1 MHLKSL
7 TLKGFKSFRDATT
20 IGFEPGVTVVVGPN
34 GSGKS
39 NVVDAIAWVLGAQAP
54 SAVRSQRMDD
64 VVFAGTAKSPALG
77 RAEVTLAIDNSSGLL
92 PIEFSE
98 VEISRTLFR
107 DGESAYTL
115 NGAPCRLLD
124 VVELMSDT
132 GVGRRQHVIVSQS
145 QMDTVLNANPADR
158 RSVIEEA
165 AGVLKHRKRRE
176 RAQRRLEAVEGDMVR
191 ARDLVREV
199 RRQLRPLEKQAEAAR
214 RHGDLMAELKALRVH
229 LAGREIAGLRDR
241 LRELAASAEGRD
253 RDQRAVRSEL
263 EDLGRQIAEGE
274 QHLAGGGDDDP
285 GRALAGLEALRERAR
300 GLAAVVAE
308 RRRSVDRERTST
320 LDLDVISDLEGE
332 AGRCRS
338 ELEEIAASAAA
349 LQPDRSELAQM
360 EAALA
365 ALRADFD
372 RRWGR
377 GADGSDGAGQAEAE
391 ADAAAGGSLA
401 GDLRAARSAR
411 DAAAAASA
419 DAETALREAEAEH
432 HRAEARLEA
441 LSSVVL
447 DAGAA
452 PAVAAGAGSDPS
464 DGVLGTLGDLIDAD
478 EGASAAVAAALG
490 AEIGSTVVADADAAR
505 RLLEEQPAGS
515 VLIAPAEFPPPSGA
529 PAGLSGSSAT
539 ATAATSAPPP
549 VGVPAGLSR
558 LRDRVRARN
567 PATERLLDVL
577 LGSVVMVD
585 GDWRAAAR
593 VAVDHPGLT
602 AVTSAGDLLGAC
614 RWRLGAGAASP
625 LRAVID
631 EAGARARLARTAR
644 DRADAALAE
653 ARSALASCQARAS
666 ELAEALDQERR
677 RRRAEARTAVEEQ
690 AAAVADRQARLG
702 ARAAGLDQRRGLLEA
717 RLGQID
723 SRLERYE
730 ARRRA
735 SSDAAEALDRQSSIL
750 ARLHREIERRARW
763 IDSELAAA
771 AELHKRQ
778 SEEARA
784 VVTRLEEL
792 RRSSAAAERR
802 LEDLRA
808 AGARSD
814 VEEAELRTRLQGAV
828 EKLRAD
834 HRLAP
839 DAAVGAPAP
848 ELDPGVAP
856 AQRMDQ
862 LERELEVM
870 GPVNPLALEEHRAL
884 QERSDHLRDQL
895 DDIRKARRD
904 LAKVIAAIDDEIAT
918 VFESAFSDVAAN
930 FETLFETL
938 FPGGRGRI
946 RLEEPDD
953 LLNSGIEITARP
965 SGKNVRKLSLLSG
978 GERTLTALAFLF
990 AVFRSRPSPFY
1001 VMDEVEAALD
1011 DVNLHR
1017 FLALLDEFRA
1027 ETQLVIISHQKRT
1040 MEAADRLYGVSM
1052 KPGGSSVVVSER
1064 LSESSGAEA
1073 EAA

>member
-20 IGFEPGVTVVVGPN
+20 LGFEPGVTVVVGPN

-107 DGESAYTL
+107 DGESSYTL

-241 LRELAASAEGRD
+241 LRELAASAETRD
-253 RDQRAVRSEL
+253 RDQRTVRSEL

-274 QHLAGGGDDDP
+274 QRLAGGGDDDP

-320 LDLDVISDLEGE
+320 LDLDVIADLEGE

-338 ELEEIAASAAA
+338 ELEEIADSAAA

-360 EAALA
+360 ETALA

-377 GADGSDGAGQAEAE
+377 GADGSDGAGQAQAE
-391 ADAAAGGSLA
+391 AATGGSPA

-419 DAETALREAEAEH
+419 DAEAALREAEAEH
-432 HRAEARLEA
+432 HRAEARLET

-452 PAVAAGAGSDPS
+452 PAVTAGAGSDPS

-505 RLLEEQPAGS
+505 RFLEEQPAGS
-515 VLIAPAEFPPPSGA
+515 VLIAPAEPPPPPEA

-539 ATAATSAPPP
+539 AATSAPPP
-549 VGVPAGLSR
+549 VGLPAGLSG

-577 LGSVVMVD
+577 LGAVVMVD

-593 VAVDHPGLT
+593 VAIDHPGLT

-614 RWRLGAGAASP
+614 RWRLGAGSASP

-653 ARSALASCQARAS
+653 ARSALAGCQARAA

-677 RRRAEARTAVEEQ
+677 RRQAEARTAVEEQ

-735 SSDAAEALDRQSSIL
+735 SSDAAEALDRQSSTL

-784 VVTRLEEL
+784 VVARLEEL

-814 VEEAELRTRLQGAV
+814 VEEAELRTRLQVAV

-848 ELDPGVAP
+848 ELDPGTAP

-1064 LSESSGAEA
+1064 ISESSGAEA

>member
-20 IGFEPGVTVVVGPN
+20 LGFEPGVTVVVGPN

-39 NVVDAIAWVLGAQAP
+39 NVVDAIAWALGAQAP

-77 RAEVTLAIDNSSGLL
+77 RAEVTLAIDNSSGLM

-107 DGESAYTL
+107 DGESSYTL

-124 VVELMSDT
+124 VVELLSDT

-145 QMDTVLNANPADR
+145 QMDTVLNANSSDR

-165 AGVLKHRKRRE
+165 AGVLKHRKRKD
-176 RAQRRLEAVEGDMVR
+176 RAQRRLESVEGDLVR

-199 RRQLRPLEKQAEAAR
+199 RRQLRPLEKQASAAR
-214 RHGDLMAELKALRVH
+214 RHGDLVAELAALRVY
-229 LAGREIAGLRDR
+229 LAGREIAR
-241 LRELAASAEGRD
+241 LRHRLRSLAAEAEARD

-263 EDLGRQIAEGE
+263 EDLGRQIAAGE
-274 QHLAGGGDDDP
+274 QLLAGAGDDDT
-285 GRALAGLEALRERAR
+285 GRALAGLEALKERAR

-320 LDLDVISDLEGE
+320 LDRDVISDLETE

-338 ELEEIAASAAA
+338 ELAEITASAAA
-349 LQPDRSELAQM
+349 LGPDRAELAEL

-365 ALRADFD
+365 AMRSDFD

-377 GADGSDGAGQAEAE
+377 GPGGAGVAADGAG
-391 ADAAAGGSLA
+391 GGSLA
-401 GDLRAARSAR
+401 GDLQGAWSAR
-411 DAAAAASA
+411 DAAAAAA
-419 DAETALREAEAEH
+419 VAAEAALREAEAEH
-432 HRAEARLEA
+432 HRAEARLET

-447 DAGAA
+447 DPGAA
-452 PAVAAGAGSDPS
+452 STPVSRADSDPS
-464 DGVLGTLGDLIDAD
+464 DGVLGTLGDLIDVD
-478 EGASAAVAAALG
+478 EGAAAAVAAALG
-490 AEIGSTVVADADAAR
+490 PEAGSVVAADPGAAR
-505 RLLEEQPAGS
+505 RLLGEQPAGS
-515 VLIAPAEFPPPSGA
+515 VLIAPPAGEPPPA
-529 PAGLSGSSAT
+529 LPAGLSG
-539 ATAATSAPPP
+539 
-549 VGVPAGLSR
+549 
-558 LRDRVRARN
+558 LRDRVRART
-567 PATERLLDVL
+567 PAVEGLLDVL
-577 LGSVVMVD
+577 LGAVVMVD

-593 VAVDHPGLT
+593 VAADHPGLT
-602 AVTSAGDLLGAC
+602 VVTAGGDRLSSWH
-614 RWRLGAGAASP
+614 WRLGAGAASP

-631 EAGARARLARTAR
+631 EAGTRARLARAAR
-644 DRADAALAE
+644 DQASAELAE
-653 ARSALASCQARAS
+653 ARSSLAGREARAA
-666 ELAEALDQERR
+666 ELAEALDQEQRR
-677 RRRAEARTAVEEQ
+677 LRAEARSAIDEQ
-690 AAAVADRQARLG
+690 AALVADGRARIG
-702 ARAAGLDQRRGLLEA
+702 ALATELDQRRRLLEA
-717 RLGQID
+717 RLSQIA
-723 SRLERYE
+723 SRLEHYE

-735 SSDAAEALDRQSSIL
+735 SSDAAESLDRRSSIL
-750 ARLHREIERRARW
+750 ARLGREIEHRARL
-763 IDSELAAA
+763 IDSELAEAVQRRR
-771 AELHKRQ
+771 RQ

-784 VVTRLEEL
+784 VVARLEGL
-792 RRSSAAAERR
+792 RQSSAAAERR
-802 LEDLRA
+802 LDELRS
-808 AGARSD
+808 AGARAD

-828 EKLRAD
+828 ERLRAD

-839 DAAVGAPAP
+839 DAAVEAPAP
-848 ELDPGVAP
+848 ELDPGLTP
-856 AQRMDQ
+856 AQRMEQ
-862 LERELEVM
+862 LQRELEVM

-884 QERSDHLRDQL
+884 QERWEHLRDQL
-895 DDIRKARRD
+895 DDIRRARRD
-904 LAKVIAAIDDEIAT
+904 LAKVISAIDDEIGS
-918 VFESAFSDVAAN
+918 VFGNAFADVAAN
-930 FETLFETL
+930 FEALFETL
-938 FPGGRGRI
+938 FPGGRGRL
-946 RLEEPDD
+946 RLEDPDD
-953 LLNSGIEITARP
+953 LLDSGIEISARP

-1017 FLALLDEFRA
+1017 FLTLLDKFRTEA
-1027 ETQLVIISHQKRT
+1027 QLVIISHQKRT

-1064 LSESSGAEA
+1064 MAESPGAEA

>member
-20 IGFEPGVTVVVGPN
+20 LGFEPGVTVVVGPN

-64 VVFAGTAKSPALG
+64 VVFAGTANSPALG

-107 DGESAYTL
+107 DGESSYTL

-124 VVELMSDT
+124 VVELLSDT

-145 QMDTVLNANPADR
+145 QMDTVLNANSSDR

-165 AGVLKHRKRRE
+165 AGVLKHRKRKD
-176 RAQRRLEAVEGDMVR
+176 RAERRLESVEGDLVR

-199 RRQLRPLEKQAEAAR
+199 RRQLRPLEKQAAAAR
-214 RHGDLMAELKALRVH
+214 RHGDLMAELAALRVH

-241 LRELAASAEGRD
+241 LRSLAAAAEARA

-263 EDLGRQIAEGE
+263 EDLGRQIAAGE
-274 QHLAGGGDDDP
+274 QRLAGGGDDDS
-285 GRALAGLEALRERAR
+285 GRALAGLEAQKERAR

-320 LDLDVISDLEGE
+320 LDRDVISDLESE

-338 ELEEIAASAAA
+338 ELAEIAASSDA
-349 LQPDRSELAQM
+349 LAPDRSELA
-360 EAALA
+360 ELETALA
-365 ALRADFD
+365 AMRSDFD

-377 GADGSDGAGQAEAE
+377 GPDGAV
-391 ADAAAGGSLA
+391 AAGGGAGGGSLA
-401 GDLRAARSAR
+401 GDLQGARSDR
-411 DAAAAASA
+411 DAAAAAA
-419 DAETALREAEAEH
+419 AAAEEALREAEAEH
-432 HRAEARLEA
+432 HRAEARLET

-447 DAGAA
+447 DSGAA
-452 PAVAAGAGSDPS
+452 SVGVSRADSDPS
-464 DGVLGTLGDLIDAD
+464 EGVLGPLGDLINVDG
-478 EGASAAVAAALG
+478 GAEAAVAAALG
-490 AEIGSTVVADADAAR
+490 AEAGSVVVADPGAASR
-505 RLLEEQPAGS
+505 FLGEQPAGS
-515 VLIAPAEFPPPSGA
+515 VLIAPAGPEPPPA
-529 PAGLSGSSAT
+529 LPAGLSG
-539 ATAATSAPPP
+539 
-549 VGVPAGLSR
+549 
-558 LRDRVRARN
+558 LRDRVRART
-567 PATERLLDVL
+567 PAVEELLNVL

-593 VAVDHPGLT
+593 VAADHPELT
-602 AVTSAGDLLGAC
+602 AVTAGGDRLSSW

-631 EAGARARLARTAR
+631 EAGARARLARAAR
-644 DRADAALAE
+644 DRAYAAQAEARSSLAGHQARAAELAEAVDRERRKRRAE
-653 ARSALASCQARAS
+653 ARSAI
-666 ELAEALDQERR
+666 D
-677 RRRAEARTAVEEQ
+677 EQ
-690 AAAVADRQARLG
+690 AALVADGRARIG
-702 ARAAGLDQRRGLLEA
+702 ALSTGLDQRRQLLEA
-717 RLGQID
+717 RLGQIA
-723 SRLERYE
+723 SRLEHYE

-735 SSDAAEALDRQSSIL
+735 SSDAAESLDRRSSIL
-750 ARLHREIERRARW
+750 ARLGREIEHRARR
-763 IDSELAAA
+763 IDSELSEA
-771 AELHKRQ
+771 AERRRRQ
-778 SEEARA
+778 SEEVRA
-784 VVTRLEEL
+784 VVALLDEL

-802 LEDLRA
+802 LEDLRS
-808 AGARSD
+808 AGARAD

-828 EKLRAD
+828 ERLRAD

-839 DAAVGAPAP
+839 DAAVEAPAP
-848 ELDPGVAP
+848 ELEPGLTP
-856 AQRMDQ
+856 DRRMEQ
-862 LERELEVM
+862 LQRELEVM

-884 QERSDHLRDQL
+884 HERWEHLRDQL
-895 DDIRKARRD
+895 DDIRRARRD
-904 LAKVIAAIDDEIAT
+904 LAKVVAAIDDEIGS
-918 VFESAFSDVAAN
+918 VFGAAFADVAAN
-930 FETLFETL
+930 FEALFETL
-938 FPGGRGRI
+938 FPGGRGRL
-946 RLEEPDD
+946 RLEDPDD
-953 LLNSGIEITARP
+953 LLDSGIEISARP

-1027 ETQLVIISHQKRT
+1027 ESQLVIISHQKRT

-1064 LSESSGAEA
+1064 LSESPGAEA

>member
-7 TLKGFKSFRDATT
+7 TLKGFKSFRDSTT
-20 IGFEPGVTVVVGPN
+20 LGFEPGVTVVVGPN

-39 NVVDAIAWVLGAQAP
+39 NVVDAIAWALGAQAP

-107 DGESAYTL
+107 DGESSYTL

-124 VVELMSDT
+124 VVELLSDT

-145 QMDTVLNANPADR
+145 QMDTVLNANSSDR

-165 AGVLKHRKRRE
+165 AGVLKHRKRKD
-176 RAQRRLEAVEGDMVR
+176 RAQRRLESVEGDLVR

-199 RRQLRPLEKQAEAAR
+199 RRQLRPLEKQASAAR
-214 RHGDLMAELKALRVH
+214 RHGDLVAELAALRVY
-229 LAGREIAGLRDR
+229 LAGREIAGLRHR
-241 LRELAASAEGRD
+241 LRSLAADAEARD

-263 EDLGRQIAEGE
+263 EDLGRQIAAGE
-274 QHLAGGGDDDP
+274 QLLAGAGDDDT
-285 GRALAGLEALRERAR
+285 GRALAGLEALKERAR

-320 LDLDVISDLEGE
+320 LDRDVISDLESE

-338 ELEEIAASAAA
+338 ELAEIAAASAA
-349 LQPDRSELAQM
+349 LGPDRSELAEL

-365 ALRADFD
+365 AMRSDFY
-372 RRWGR
+372 RRWSR
-377 GADGSDGAGQAEAE
+377 GPGSAEVTADGAG
-391 ADAAAGGSLA
+391 GGSLA
-401 GDLRAARSAR
+401 GDLQGARSAR
-411 DAAAAASA
+411 DAATAAAA
-419 DAETALREAEAEH
+419 AAEAALREAEAEH
-432 HRAEARLEA
+432 HRAEARLET

-447 DAGAA
+447 DSGAA
-452 PAVAAGAGSDPS
+452 PVPVSRADSDPS
-464 DGVLGTLGDLIDAD
+464 DGVLGTLGDLIDVD
-478 EGASAAVAAALG
+478 ETAAAAVAAALG
-490 AEIGSTVVADADAAR
+490 PEAGSVVAADPGAAR
-505 RLLEEQPAGS
+505 RLLGEQPAGS
-515 VLIAPAEFPPPSGA
+515 VLIAPPAGEPPPVL
-529 PAGLSGSSAT
+529 PAGLSA
-539 ATAATSAPPP
+539 
-549 VGVPAGLSR
+549 
-558 LRDRVRARN
+558 LRDRVRART
-567 PATERLLDVL
+567 PAVEGLLDVL
-577 LGSVVMVD
+577 LGAVVMVD

-593 VAVDHPGLT
+593 VAADHPRLT
-602 AVTSAGDLLGAC
+602 VVTAGGDRLSSWH
-614 RWRLGAGAASP
+614 WRLGAGAASP

-631 EAGARARLARTAR
+631 EAGARARLARAAR
-644 DRADAALAE
+644 DQASAELAE
-653 ARSALASCQARAS
+653 ARSSLAGREARAA

-677 RRRAEARTAVEEQ
+677 RLRAEARSALDEQ
-690 AAAVADRQARLG
+690 AALVASRQARIG
-702 ARAAGLDQRRGLLEA
+702 ALSTELDQRRRLLEA
-717 RLGQID
+717 RLDQIA
-723 SRLERYE
+723 SRLEHYE

-735 SSDAAEALDRQSSIL
+735 SSDAAESLDRRSSIL
-750 ARLHREIERRARW
+750 ARLGREIEHRARL
-763 IDSELAAA
+763 IDSELAEAVQRRR
-771 AELHKRQ
+771 RQ

-784 VVTRLEEL
+784 VVARLEGL

-802 LEDLRA
+802 LDDLRST
-808 AGARSD
+808 GARAD

-828 EKLRAD
+828 ERLRAD

-839 DAAVGAPAP
+839 DAAVEAPAP
-848 ELDPGVAP
+848 ELDPGLTP
-856 AQRMDQ
+856 AQRMEQ
-862 LERELEVM
+862 LQRELEVM

-884 QERSDHLRDQL
+884 QERWEHLRDQL
-895 DDIRKARRD
+895 DDIRRARRD
-904 LAKVIAAIDDEIAT
+904 LAKVIAAIDDEIGS
-918 VFESAFSDVAAN
+918 VFGNAFADVAAN
-930 FETLFETL
+930 FEALFETL
-938 FPGGRGRI
+938 FPGGRGRL
-946 RLEEPDD
+946 RLEDPDD
-953 LLNSGIEITARP
+953 LLNSGIEISARP

-1017 FLALLDEFRA
+1017 FLTLLDEFRTEA
-1027 ETQLVIISHQKRT
+1027 QLVIISHQKRT

-1064 LSESSGAEA
+1064 MAESPGAEA

>member
-20 IGFEPGVTVVVGPN
+20 LGFEPGVTVVVGPN

-107 DGESAYTL
+107 DGESSYTL

-124 VVELMSDT
+124 VVELLSDT

-145 QMDTVLNANPADR
+145 QMDTVLNANSADR

-176 RAQRRLEAVEGDMVR
+176 RAQRRLESVEGDLVR

-214 RHGDLMAELKALRVH
+214 RHGDLMAELAGLRVY

-241 LRELAASAEGRD
+241 LRSLAAAAEARA

-263 EDLGRQIAEGE
+263 EDLSRQIAAGE
-274 QHLAGGGDDDP
+274 QRLAAGGDDDL

-308 RRRSVDRERTST
+308 RRRSVDRERTSA
-320 LDLDVISDLEGE
+320 LDRDVISDLESE
-332 AGRCRS
+332 AGRCRA
-338 ELEEIAASAAA
+338 ELAEIDDSSSA
-349 LQPDRSELAQM
+349 LGPDRAELAEL

-365 ALRADFD
+365 AMRADFG
-372 RRWGR
+372 RRWGP
-377 GADGSDGAGQAEAE
+377 GSDGAGGA
-391 ADAAAGGSLA
+391 ADAAGAGSLTK
-401 GDLRAARSAR
+401 DLREAQSAAAEAAAT
-411 DAAAAASA
+411 AAAAT
-419 DAETALREAEAEH
+419 EALREAEAEH
-432 HRAEARLEA
+432 HRAEARLET
-441 LSSVVL
+441 LSSMVADPGGAPVPAARATGL
-447 DAGAA
+447 D
-452 PAVAAGAGSDPS
+452 PP
-464 DGVLGTLGDLIDAD
+464 DGVLGPLGDLIDAD
-478 EGASAAVAAALG
+478 EGVESALAAALG
-490 AEIGSTVVADADAAR
+490 PEAGSVVVADAGAAR
-505 RLLEEQPAGS
+505 RLLEERPGS
-515 VLIAPAEFPPPSGA
+515 VLIAPVAGEPPP
-529 PAGLSGSSAT
+529 PLPPGLSG
-539 ATAATSAPPP
+539 
-549 VGVPAGLSR
+549 

-567 PATERLLDVL
+567 PAVERLLDVL

-585 GDWRAAAR
+585 GGWQAAAR
-593 VAVDHPGLT
+593 VTADHPELT
-602 AVTSAGDLLGAC
+602 AVTADGDRLSSW
-614 RWRLGAGAASP
+614 RWRRGAGAISP
-625 LRAVID
+625 LRALID
-631 EAGARARLARTAR
+631 GAGVRARLARTAR
-644 DRADAALAE
+644 DQASAALAGARSALAGREARAAELAEAVDQQRRKLRAE
-653 ARSALASCQARAS
+653 ARSAI
-666 ELAEALDQERR
+666 D
-677 RRRAEARTAVEEQ
+677 EQ
-690 AAAVADRQARLG
+690 AALVADERARIG
-702 ARAAGLDQRRGLLEA
+702 ALSTGLDQRRRLLEA
-717 RLGQID
+717 RLGQIA
-723 SRLERYE
+723 SRLEHYE
-730 ARRRA
+730 ARCRA
-735 SSDAAEALDRQSSIL
+735 SADAAESLDRRSSIL
-750 ARLHREIERRARW
+750 ARLGREIEHRARL
-763 IDSELAAA
+763 IDSELSEADRRRR
-771 AELHKRQ
+771 RQ

-784 VVTRLEEL
+784 VVTRLDGL

-802 LEDLRA
+802 LEELRS
-808 AGARSD
+808 AGARAD

-828 EKLRAD
+828 ERLRAD

-839 DAAVGAPAP
+839 DAAVAAPAP
-848 ELDPGVAP
+848 ELDPGVTP
-856 AQRMDQ
+856 ARRMEQ
-862 LERELEVM
+862 LERDLEVM

-884 QERSDHLRDQL
+884 QERWEHLRDQL
-895 DDIRKARRD
+895 DDIRRARRD
-904 LAKVIAAIDDEIAT
+904 LAKVVTAIDDEIRS
-918 VFESAFSDVAAN
+918 VFAAAFADVAAN
-930 FETLFETL
+930 FEALFETL
-938 FPGGRGRI
+938 FPGGRGRL
-946 RLEEPDD
+946 RLEDPDD
-953 LLNSGIEITARP
+953 PLNSGIEISARP

-1027 ETQLVIISHQKRT
+1027 EAQLVIISHQKRT

-1064 LSESSGAEA
+1064 LSEASGAEA

>member
-20 IGFEPGVTVVVGPN
+20 MGFEPGVTVVVGPN

-107 DGESAYTL
+107 DGESSYTL

-124 VVELMSDT
+124 VVELLSDT

-214 RHGDLMAELKALRVH
+214 RHGDLMAELQALRVH
-229 LAGREIAGLRDR
+229 LAGQEIAGLRDR
-241 LRELAASAEGRD
+241 LRDLAASGEARD

-274 QHLAGGGDDDP
+274 QRLAGAGDDDP

-300 GLAAVVAE
+300 GLGAVVAE
-308 RRRSVDRERTST
+308 RRRSVDRERTSA
-320 LDLDVISDLEGE
+320 LDRDVIADLEGE
-332 AGRCRS
+332 ADRCRS

-365 ALRADFD
+365 TMRADFD

-377 GADGSDGAGQAEAE
+377 GADGPDSADQAEAE
-391 ADAAAGGSLA
+391 AEAGGSLA
-401 GDLRAARSAR
+401 GDLRTARSAR
-411 DAAAAASA
+411 DAAAAAAA

-432 HRAEARLEA
+432 HRAEARLET
-441 LSSVVL
+441 LSSVVP

-452 PAVAAGAGSDPS
+452 PVVAARADSDPS
-464 DGVLGTLGDLIDAD
+464 DGVLGALGDLIDAD
-478 EGASAAVAAALG
+478 EEAAAAVAAALG
-490 AEIGSTVVADADAAR
+490 AEIGSAVAADAGAAR
-505 RLLEEQPAGS
+505 RFLEEQPAGS
-515 VLIAPAEFPPPSGA
+515 VLIAPAEPPPPVEL
-529 PAGLSGSSAT
+529 PAGL
-539 ATAATSAPPP
+539 P
-549 VGVPAGLSR
+549 R

-567 PATERLLDVL
+567 PAVERLLDVL
-577 LGSVVMVD
+577 LGSVVMID
-585 GDWRAAAR
+585 GDWRDAAR
-593 VAVDHPGLT
+593 VAIDHPGLT

-631 EAGARARLARTAR
+631 EAGARARLARSAR
-644 DRADAALAE
+644 DRASAALAE
-653 ARSALASCQARAS
+653 ARSALASGQARAS

-677 RRRAEARTAVEEQ
+677 RQRAEARTAVEEQ
-690 AAAVADRQARLG
+690 AAAVAERQTRLG
-702 ARAAGLDQRRGLLEA
+702 ALAAGLDQRRGLLEA

-723 SRLERYE
+723 AGLERYE

-750 ARLHREIERRARW
+750 ARLHREIERRARR
-763 IDSELAAA
+763 IDAELAAA
-771 AELHKRQ
+771 AQLHRRQ

-784 VVTRLEEL
+784 VVARLEEL
-792 RRSSAAAERR
+792 RRSSAAAERT

-808 AGARSD
+808 AGARRD

-834 HRLAP
+834 HRLTP
-839 DAAVGAPAP
+839 DAAVSAPAP
-848 ELDPGVAP
+848 DLDPGVTP
-856 AQRMDQ
+856 AQRMEQ

-870 GPVNPLALEEHRAL
+870 GPVNPLALEEHRVI
-884 QERSDHLRDQL
+884 QERSEHLRDQL

-904 LAKVIAAIDDEIAT
+904 LTKVIAAIDDEIAA

-946 RLEEPDD
+946 RLEDPDD

-1064 LSESSGAEA
+1064 LSESPGSEA

>member
-241 LRELAASAEGRD
+241 LRELAASAETRD
-253 RDQRAVRSEL
+253 RDQRTVRSEL

-274 QHLAGGGDDDP
+274 QRLAGGGDDDP

-320 LDLDVISDLEGE
+320 LDLDVIADLEGE

-360 EAALA
+360 EASLA

-377 GADGSDGAGQAEAE
+377 GADGADGADQAQAE
-391 ADAAAGGSLA
+391 AAAGGSLA
-401 GDLRAARSAR
+401 GDLQAARSAR
-411 DAAAAASA
+411 DTAAAAAD
-419 DAETALREAEAEH
+419 DAEAALREAEAEH
-432 HRAEARLEA
+432 HRAEARLET

-515 VLIAPAEFPPPSGA
+515 VLIAPAEPPPPPEV
-529 PAGLSGSSAT
+529 PAGLSGSS

-549 VGVPAGLSR
+549 VGAPAGLSR

-567 PATERLLDVL
+567 SATERLLDVL

-585 GDWRAAAR
+585 GDWRDAAR
-593 VAVDHPGLT
+593 VAIDHPGLT

-653 ARSALASCQARAS
+653 ARSALASGQARAA

-677 RRRAEARTAVEEQ
+677 RRRAEARTAIEEQ
-690 AAAVADRQARLG
+690 AAAVADRQTRLG

-735 SSDAAEALDRQSSIL
+735 SSDAAEALDRQSSTL

-784 VVTRLEEL
+784 VVARLEEL

-814 VEEAELRTRLQGAV
+814 VEEAELRTRLQVAV

-834 HRLAP
+834 YRLAP

-848 ELDPGVAP
+848 ELDPGTAP
-856 AQRMDQ
+856 EQRMDQ

-1064 LSESSGAEA
+1064 ISESSGAEA

>member
-77 RAEVTLAIDNSSGLL
+77 RAEVTLAIDNASGLL

-107 DGESAYTL
+107 DGESSYTL

-124 VVELMSDT
+124 VVELLSDT

-214 RHGDLMAELKALRVH
+214 RHGDLMAELQALRVH
-229 LAGREIAGLRDR
+229 LAGQEIAGLRDR
-241 LRELAASAEGRD
+241 LRDLAASGEARD

-274 QHLAGGGDDDP
+274 QRLAGAGDDDP

-300 GLAAVVAE
+300 GLGAVVAE
-308 RRRSVDRERTST
+308 RRRSVDRERTSA
-320 LDLDVISDLEGE
+320 LDRDVIADLEGE

-349 LQPDRSELAQM
+349 LPPDRSELAQM

-365 ALRADFD
+365 AMRADFD

-377 GADGSDGAGQAEAE
+377 GPDSAEQAEAE
-391 ADAAAGGSLA
+391 DAAGGSLA

-411 DAAAAASA
+411 DAAAAAAA
-419 DAETALREAEAEH
+419 DAEAALREAEAEH
-432 HRAEARLEA
+432 HRAEARLET
-441 LSSVVL
+441 LSSVVP

-452 PAVAAGAGSDPS
+452 PVVAARAGADPS
-464 DGVLGTLGDLIDAD
+464 DGVLGALGDLIDAD
-478 EGASAAVAAALG
+478 EEAAAAAAAVLG
-490 AEIGSTVVADADAAR
+490 AEIGSAVAADAGAAR
-505 RLLEEQPAGS
+505 RFLEEQPAGS
-515 VLIAPAEFPPPSGA
+515 VLIAPADPPPPPEL
-529 PAGLSGSSAT
+529 PAGL
-539 ATAATSAPPP
+539 P
-549 VGVPAGLSR
+549 R

-567 PATERLLDVL
+567 PAVERLLDVL
-577 LGSVVMVD
+577 LGSVVMID

-593 VAVDHPGLT
+593 AVIDHPGLT
-602 AVTSAGDLLGAC
+602 AVTSTGDLLGAC

-644 DRADAALAE
+644 DRAAAALAE
-653 ARSALASCQARAS
+653 VRSALASGQARAA

-677 RRRAEARTAVEEQ
+677 RQRAEAGTAVEEQ

-702 ARAAGLDQRRGLLEA
+702 ALAAGLDQRRGLLEA

-723 SRLERYE
+723 AGLERYE

-771 AELHKRQ
+771 AQLHRRQ

-784 VVTRLEEL
+784 VVARLEEL
-792 RRSSAAAERR
+792 RRSSAAAERT

-834 HRLAP
+834 HRLTP

-848 ELDPGVAP
+848 DLDPGVTP
-856 AQRMDQ
+856 AQRMEQ

-870 GPVNPLALEEHRAL
+870 GPVNPLALEEHRVI
-884 QERSDHLRDQL
+884 QERSEHLRDQL

-904 LAKVIAAIDDEIAT
+904 LTKVIAAIDDEIAA

-946 RLEEPDD
+946 RLEDPDD

>member
-20 IGFEPGVTVVVGPN
+20 LGFEPGVTVVVGPN

-39 NVVDAIAWVLGAQAP
+39 NVVDAIAWALGAQAP

-107 DGESAYTL
+107 DGESSYTL

-124 VVELMSDT
+124 VVELLSDT

-145 QMDTVLNANPADR
+145 QMDTVLNANSSDR

-165 AGVLKHRKRRE
+165 AGVLKHRKRKD
-176 RAQRRLEAVEGDMVR
+176 RAQRRLESVEGDLVR

-199 RRQLRPLEKQAEAAR
+199 RRQLRPLEKQASAAR
-214 RHGDLMAELKALRVH
+214 RHGDLVAELAALRIY
-229 LAGREIAGLRDR
+229 LAGREIAGLRHR
-241 LRELAASAEGRD
+241 LRSLAAGAEARD

-263 EDLGRQIAEGE
+263 EDLGRQIAAGE
-274 QHLAGGGDDDP
+274 QLLAGAGDDDT
-285 GRALAGLEALRERAR
+285 GRVLAGLEALKERAR

-320 LDLDVISDLEGE
+320 LDRDVISDLESE

-338 ELEEIAASAAA
+338 ELAEIAASSAA
-349 LQPDRSELAQM
+349 LGPDRSELAEL

-365 ALRADFD
+365 AMRSDFD

-377 GADGSDGAGQAEAE
+377 GPGGAGAIADEAG
-391 ADAAAGGSLA
+391 GGSLA
-401 GDLRAARSAR
+401 GDLQGARSAR
-411 DAAAAASA
+411 DAAAAAA
-419 DAETALREAEAEH
+419 VAAEAALREAEAEH
-432 HRAEARLEA
+432 HRAEARLET

-447 DAGAA
+447 DSGAA
-452 PAVAAGAGSDPS
+452 SVPVSRADSDPS

-478 EGASAAVAAALG
+478 EGAAAAVAAALG
-490 AEIGSTVVADADAAR
+490 SEAGSVVVADPDAAR
-505 RLLEEQPAGS
+505 RLLGEQLAGS
-515 VLIAPAEFPPPSGA
+515 VLIAPAAGDPPPVL
-529 PAGLSGSSAT
+529 PEGLSGI
-539 ATAATSAPPP
+539 
-549 VGVPAGLSR
+549 
-558 LRDRVRARN
+558 RDRVRART
-567 PATERLLDVL
+567 PAVEGLLDVL
-577 LGSVVMVD
+577 LGAVVMVD

-593 VAVDHPGLT
+593 VAADHPGLT
-602 AVTSAGDLLGAC
+602 VVTVGGDRLSSWH
-614 RWRLGAGAASP
+614 WRLGAGAASP

-631 EAGARARLARTAR
+631 EAGARARLARAAR
-644 DRADAALAE
+644 DQASAALAE
-653 ARSALASCQARAS
+653 ARSSLAGREARAA
-666 ELAEALDQERR
+666 ELAEALDQEQRR
-677 RRRAEARTAVEEQ
+677 LRAEARSAIDEQ
-690 AAAVADRQARLG
+690 AALVTDGRARIG
-702 ARAAGLDQRRGLLEA
+702 ALATELDQRRRLLEA
-717 RLGQID
+717 RLGQIA
-723 SRLERYE
+723 SRLEHYE

-735 SSDAAEALDRQSSIL
+735 SSDAAESLDRRSSIL
-750 ARLHREIERRARW
+750 ARLGREIEHRARL
-763 IDSELAAA
+763 IGSELAEAVQRRR
-771 AELHKRQ
+771 RQ

-784 VVTRLEEL
+784 VVARLEGL

-802 LEDLRA
+802 LDELRS
-808 AGARSD
+808 AGARAD

-828 EKLRAD
+828 ERLRAD

-839 DAAVGAPAP
+839 DAAVEAPAP
-848 ELDPGVAP
+848 ELDPDLTP
-856 AQRMDQ
+856 AQRMEQ

-884 QERSDHLRDQL
+884 QERWEHLRDQL
-895 DDIRKARRD
+895 DDIRRARRD
-904 LAKVIAAIDDEIAT
+904 LAKVIAAIDDEIGS
-918 VFESAFSDVAAN
+918 VFGNAFADVAAN
-930 FETLFETL
+930 FEALFETL
-938 FPGGRGRI
+938 FPGGRGRL
-946 RLEEPDD
+946 RLEDPDD
-953 LLNSGIEITARP
+953 LLNSGIEISARP

-1017 FLALLDEFRA
+1017 FLTLLDEFRTEA
-1027 ETQLVIISHQKRT
+1027 QLVIISHQKRT

-1064 LSESSGAEA
+1064 IAESPGAEA

>member
-274 QHLAGGGDDDP
+274 QRLAGGGDDDP

-360 EAALA
+360 EASLA

-377 GADGSDGAGQAEAE
+377 GADGSDGAGQAQAE
-391 ADAAAGGSLA
+391 AAAGGSLA

-419 DAETALREAEAEH
+419 DAEAALREAEAEH
-432 HRAEARLEA
+432 HRAEARLET

-515 VLIAPAEFPPPSGA
+515 VLIAPAEFPPPPEA

-653 ARSALASCQARAS
+653 ARSALAGCQARAS

-702 ARAAGLDQRRGLLEA
+702 TRAAGLDQRRGLLEA
-717 RLGQID
+717 RLGQIE

-750 ARLHREIERRARW
+750 ARLHREIERRAGW

-784 VVTRLEEL
+784 VVARLEEL

-856 AQRMDQ
+856 AQRMEQ

>member
-1 MHLKSL
+1 MHLRSL

-20 IGFEPGVTVVVGPN
+20 LGFEPGVTVVVGPN

-54 SAVRSQRMDD
+54 SAVRSQKMDD
-64 VVFAGTAKSPALG
+64 VVFAGTANSPALG

-107 DGESAYTL
+107 DGESSYTL

-124 VVELMSDT
+124 VVELLSDT

-145 QMDTVLNANPADR
+145 QMDTVLNANSSDR

-165 AGVLKHRKRRE
+165 AGVLKHRKRKD
-176 RAQRRLEAVEGDMVR
+176 RAERRLESVEGDLVR

-199 RRQLRPLEKQAEAAR
+199 RRQLRPLEKQAAAAR
-214 RHGDLMAELKALRVH
+214 RHGDLMAELAALRVH

-241 LRELAASAEGRD
+241 LRSLAAAAEARA

-263 EDLGRQIAEGE
+263 EDLGGQIAAGE
-274 QHLAGGGDDDP
+274 QRLAGGGDDDS
-285 GRALAGLEALRERAR
+285 GRALAGLEAQKERAR

-320 LDLDVISDLEGE
+320 LDRDVISDLESE

-338 ELEEIAASAAA
+338 ELAEIAYSSDA
-349 LQPDRSELAQM
+349 LTPDRSELA
-360 EAALA
+360 ELETALA
-365 ALRADFD
+365 AMRSDFD

-377 GADGSDGAGQAEAE
+377 GPDGGAVAAADGAG
-391 ADAAAGGSLA
+391 GGSLA
-401 GDLRAARSAR
+401 GDLQGARSAR
-411 DAAAAASA
+411 DAASSAAAA
-419 DAETALREAEAEH
+419 AEEALREAEAEH
-432 HRAEARLEA
+432 HRAEARLET

-447 DAGAA
+447 DSGAA
-452 PAVAAGAGSDPS
+452 PVGVSRADSDPS
-464 DGVLGTLGDLIDAD
+464 DGMLGPLGDLIDVD
-478 EGASAAVAAALG
+478 GGAEAAVAAALG
-490 AEIGSTVVADADAAR
+490 AEAGSVVAADPGAAR
-505 RLLEEQPAGS
+505 RFLGEQPAGS
-515 VLIAPAEFPPPSGA
+515 VLIAPAGPEPPPA
-529 PAGLSGSSAT
+529 LPAGLSG
-539 ATAATSAPPP
+539 
-549 VGVPAGLSR
+549 
-558 LRDRVRARN
+558 LRDRVRART
-567 PATERLLDVL
+567 PAVEWLLDVL

-593 VAVDHPGLT
+593 VAADHPGLT
-602 AVTSAGDLLGAC
+602 VVTAGGDRLSSW

-631 EAGARARLARTAR
+631 EAGARARLARAAR
-644 DRADAALAE
+644 DRASAALAE
-653 ARSALASCQARAS
+653 ARSSLAGHQARAA
-666 ELAEALDQERR
+666 ELAEAVDRERR
-677 RRRAEARTAVEEQ
+677 ELRAEARSAIDEQTAL
-690 AAAVADRQARLG
+690 VADGRARIG
-702 ARAAGLDQRRGLLEA
+702 ALTTGLDQRRQLLEA
-717 RLGQID
+717 RLGQIA
-723 SRLERYE
+723 SRLEHYE

-735 SSDAAEALDRQSSIL
+735 SSAAAESLDRRSSIL
-750 ARLHREIERRARW
+750 ARLGREIERRARR
-763 IDSELAAA
+763 IDSELSEA
-771 AELHKRQ
+771 AERRRRQ
-778 SEEARA
+778 SEEVRA
-784 VVTRLEEL
+784 VVAFLDER
-792 RRSSAAAERR
+792 RRSAAAAERR
-802 LEDLRA
+802 LEELRS
-808 AGARSD
+808 AGARAD

-828 EKLRAD
+828 ERLRAD

-839 DAAVGAPAP
+839 DAAVEAPAP
-848 ELDPGVAP
+848 ELEPGLTP
-856 AQRMDQ
+856 DRRMEQ
-862 LERELEVM
+862 LQRELEVM

-884 QERSDHLRDQL
+884 HERWEHLRDQL
-895 DDIRKARRD
+895 DDIRRARRD
-904 LAKVIAAIDDEIAT
+904 LAKVVAAIDDEIGS
-918 VFESAFSDVAAN
+918 VFGAAFADVAAN
-930 FETLFETL
+930 FEALFETL
-938 FPGGRGRI
+938 FPGGRGRL
-946 RLEEPDD
+946 RLEDPDD
-953 LLNSGIEITARP
+953 LLNSGIEISARP

-1027 ETQLVIISHQKRT
+1027 ESQLVIISHQKRT

-1064 LSESSGAEA
+1064 LSESPGAEA

>member
-107 DGESAYTL
+107 DGESSYTL

-274 QHLAGGGDDDP
+274 QRLAGGGDDDP

-308 RRRSVDRERTST
+308 RRRSVERERTST

-338 ELEEIAASAAA
+338 ELEEIAASASA

-360 EAALA
+360 ETALA

-377 GADGSDGAGQAEAE
+377 GADGADGADQAE
-391 ADAAAGGSLA
+391 ADAETGGSLA

-419 DAETALREAEAEH
+419 DAEAALREAEAEH
-432 HRAEARLEA
+432 HRAEARLET

-452 PAVAAGAGSDPS
+452 SAVAAGAGSDPS

-490 AEIGSTVVADADAAR
+490 AEIGSTVAADADAAR

-515 VLIAPAEFPPPSGA
+515 VLIAPAEPPPPPEA
-529 PAGLSGSSAT
+529 PAGLSWSSAT

-567 PATERLLDVL
+567 PATERLLDVM

-653 ARSALASCQARAS
+653 ARSAMASCQARAA

-702 ARAAGLDQRRGLLEA
+702 TRAAGLDQRRGLLEA
-717 RLGQID
+717 RLGQIG

-750 ARLHREIERRARW
+750 ARLHREIERRAGW

-784 VVTRLEEL
+784 VVARLEEL

-856 AQRMDQ
+856 EQRMEQ

>member
-20 IGFEPGVTVVVGPN
+20 MGFEPGVTVVVGPN

-107 DGESAYTL
+107 DGESSYTL

-124 VVELMSDT
+124 VVELLSDT

-214 RHGDLMAELKALRVH
+214 RHGDLMAELQALRVH
-229 LAGREIAGLRDR
+229 LAGQEIAGLRDR
-241 LRELAASAEGRD
+241 LRDLAASGEARD

-274 QHLAGGGDDDP
+274 QRLAGAGDDDL

-300 GLAAVVAE
+300 GLGAVVAE
-308 RRRSVDRERTST
+308 RRRSVDRERTSA
-320 LDLDVISDLEGE
+320 LDRDVIADLEGE
-332 AGRCRS
+332 ADRCRS
-338 ELEEIAASAAA
+338 ELEEIAASASA

-360 EAALA
+360 ETSLA
-365 ALRADFD
+365 AMRADFD

-377 GADGSDGAGQAEAE
+377 GADGPGGADQAEAE
-391 ADAAAGGSLA
+391 AAAGGSLA

-411 DAAAAASA
+411 DAAAAAAA
-419 DAETALREAEAEH
+419 DAEAALREAEAEH
-432 HRAEARLEA
+432 HRAEARLET
-441 LSSVVL
+441 LSSVVP

-452 PAVAAGAGSDPS
+452 VVAARADSDPS
-464 DGVLGTLGDLIDAD
+464 DGVLGALGDLIDAD
-478 EGASAAVAAALG
+478 EEAAAAAAAALG
-490 AEIGSTVVADADAAR
+490 AEIGSAVAADADAAR

-515 VLIAPAEFPPPSGA
+515 VLIAPAEPPPPPEL
-529 PAGLSGSSAT
+529 PAGL
-539 ATAATSAPPP
+539 P
-549 VGVPAGLSR
+549 R

-567 PATERLLDVL
+567 PAVERLLDVL
-577 LGSVVMVD
+577 LGSVVMID
-585 GDWRAAAR
+585 GDWRDAAR

-614 RWRLGAGAASP
+614 RWRLGAGAVSP

-631 EAGARARLARTAR
+631 EAGARARLARSAR
-644 DRADAALAE
+644 DRASAALAE
-653 ARSALASCQARAS
+653 ARSALASGQARAS
-666 ELAEALDQERR
+666 ELAEALDQARR
-677 RRRAEARTAVEEQ
+677 RQRAEARTAVEEQ
-690 AAAVADRQARLG
+690 AAAVAERQARLG
-702 ARAAGLDQRRGLLEA
+702 ALAAGLDQRRGLLEA

-723 SRLERYE
+723 AGLERYE

-750 ARLHREIERRARW
+750 ARLHREIERRARR

-771 AELHKRQ
+771 AQLHRRQ

-784 VVTRLEEL
+784 VVARLEEL
-792 RRSSAAAERR
+792 RRSSAAAERT

-808 AGARSD
+808 AGARRD

-834 HRLAP
+834 HRLTP
-839 DAAVGAPAP
+839 DAAVSAPAP
-848 ELDPGVAP
+848 DLDSGVTP
-856 AQRMDQ
+856 AQRMEQ

-870 GPVNPLALEEHRAL
+870 GPVNPLALEEHRVI
-884 QERSDHLRDQL
+884 QERSEHLRDQL

-904 LAKVIAAIDDEIAT
+904 LTKVIAAIDDEIAA

-946 RLEEPDD
+946 RLEDPDD

-1064 LSESSGAEA
+1064 LSESPGSEA

>member
-241 LRELAASAEGRD
+241 LRELAASAEIRD
-253 RDQRAVRSEL
+253 RDQRTVRSEL

-274 QHLAGGGDDDP
+274 QRLAGGGGDDP

-320 LDLDVISDLEGE
+320 LDLDVIADLEGE
-332 AGRCRS
+332 AVRCRS

-360 EAALA
+360 ETALA

-377 GADGSDGAGQAEAE
+377 GADGADGADQAEAE
-391 ADAAAGGSLA
+391 AGGSLA

-411 DAAAAASA
+411 AAAAAAAA

-432 HRAEARLEA
+432 HRAEARLET

-490 AEIGSTVVADADAAR
+490 AEIGSTVVVDADAAR

-515 VLIAPAEFPPPSGA
+515 VLIAPAEPPPPPEA

-539 ATAATSAPPP
+539 AAKSAPPP
-549 VGVPAGLSR
+549 MGLPAGLSR

-585 GDWRAAAR
+585 GDWRDAAR
-593 VAVDHPGLT
+593 VAIDHPGLT

-614 RWRLGAGAASP
+614 RWRRGAGAASP

-666 ELAEALDQERR
+666 ELTEALDQERR
-677 RRRAEARTAVEEQ
+677 RRRAEARTAIEEQ
-690 AAAVADRQARLG
+690 AAAVADRQTRLG
-702 ARAAGLDQRRGLLEA
+702 ARTAGLDQRRGLLEA

-750 ARLHREIERRARW
+750 ARLHREIERRAGW

-784 VVTRLEEL
+784 VVARLEEL

-814 VEEAELRTRLQGAV
+814 VEEAELRTRLQVAV

-848 ELDPGVAP
+848 ELDPGTAP
-856 AQRMDQ
+856 EQRMDQ

-1064 LSESSGAEA
+1064 ISESSGAEA

>member
-20 IGFEPGVTVVVGPN
+20 LGFEPGVTVVVGPN

-39 NVVDAIAWVLGAQAP
+39 NVVDAIAWALGAQAP

-92 PIEFSE
+92 PIDFSE

-107 DGESAYTL
+107 DGESSYTL

-124 VVELMSDT
+124 VVELLSDT

-145 QMDTVLNANPADR
+145 QMDTVLNANSSDR

-165 AGVLKHRKRRE
+165 AGVLKHRKRKD
-176 RAQRRLEAVEGDMVR
+176 RAQRRLESVEGDLVR

-199 RRQLRPLEKQAEAAR
+199 RRQLRPLEKQASAAR
-214 RHGDLMAELKALRVH
+214 RHGDLVAELAALRVY
-229 LAGREIAGLRDR
+229 LAGREIAGLRHR
-241 LRELAASAEGRD
+241 LRSLATEAEARD

-263 EDLGRQIAEGE
+263 EDLGRQVAAGE
-274 QHLAGGGDDDP
+274 QLLAGAGDDDT
-285 GRALAGLEALRERAR
+285 GRALAALEALKERAR

-320 LDLDVISDLEGE
+320 LDRDVISDLESE

-338 ELEEIAASAAA
+338 ELAEIAASSAA
-349 LQPDRSELAQM
+349 LGPDRSELAEQ

-365 ALRADFD
+365 AMRSDFD

-377 GADGSDGAGQAEAE
+377 GPGDAATTADGAGS
-391 ADAAAGGSLA
+391 GSLA
-401 GDLRAARSAR
+401 GDLQGARSAR
-411 DAAAAASA
+411 DAAAAAA
-419 DAETALREAEAEH
+419 AAAEAALREAEAEH
-432 HRAEARLEA
+432 HRAEARLET

-447 DAGAA
+447 DPGAA
-452 PAVAAGAGSDPS
+452 SVPVSRADSDPS
-464 DGVLGTLGDLIDAD
+464 DGVLGTLGDLIDVD
-478 EGASAAVAAALG
+478 EGAAAAVAAALG
-490 AEIGSTVVADADAAR
+490 PEAGSVVAADPGTAR
-505 RLLEEQPAGS
+505 RLLGEQPAGS
-515 VLIAPAEFPPPSGA
+515 VLIAPPAGEPPPDGDPPPVL
-529 PAGLSGSSAT
+529 PAGLSG
-539 ATAATSAPPP
+539 
-549 VGVPAGLSR
+549 
-558 LRDRVRARN
+558 LRDRVRART
-567 PATERLLDVL
+567 PAVEGLLDVL
-577 LGSVVMVD
+577 LGAVVMVD

-593 VAVDHPGLT
+593 VAADYPGFTVVT
-602 AVTSAGDLLGAC
+602 AGGDRLSSWH
-614 RWRLGAGAASP
+614 WRLGAGAASP

-631 EAGARARLARTAR
+631 EAGARARLARAAR
-644 DRADAALAE
+644 DQASAALAE
-653 ARSALASCQARAS
+653 ARSSLAGREARAA
-666 ELAEALDQERR
+666 ELAEALDQEQRR
-677 RRRAEARTAVEEQ
+677 LRAEARSAIDEQ
-690 AAAVADRQARLG
+690 AALVASRQARIG
-702 ARAAGLDQRRGLLEA
+702 ALATELDQRRRLLEA
-717 RLGQID
+717 RLSQIA
-723 SRLERYE
+723 SRLEHYE

-735 SSDAAEALDRQSSIL
+735 SSDAAESLDRRSSIL
-750 ARLHREIERRARW
+750 ARLGREIEHRARL
-763 IDSELAAA
+763 IDSELAEAVQRRR
-771 AELHKRQ
+771 RQ

-784 VVTRLEEL
+784 VVARLEGL

-802 LEDLRA
+802 LDDLRS
-808 AGARSD
+808 AGARAD

-828 EKLRAD
+828 ERLRAD

-839 DAAVGAPAP
+839 DAAVEAPAP
-848 ELDPGVAP
+848 ELDPGLTP
-856 AQRMDQ
+856 AQRMEQ

-884 QERSDHLRDQL
+884 QERWEHLRDQL
-895 DDIRKARRD
+895 DDIRRARRD
-904 LAKVIAAIDDEIAT
+904 LAKVIAAIDDEIGS
-918 VFESAFSDVAAN
+918 VFGNAFADVAAN
-930 FETLFETL
+930 FEALFETL
-938 FPGGRGRI
+938 FPGGRGRL
-946 RLEEPDD
+946 RLEDPDD
-953 LLNSGIEITARP
+953 LLNSGIEISARP

-1017 FLALLDEFRA
+1017 FLTLLDEFRTEA
-1027 ETQLVIISHQKRT
+1027 QLVIISHQKRT

-1064 LSESSGAEA
+1064 MAESPGAEA